1 MLSGLTKLQWLSLAN
16 TQVNDVAP
24 LATLVNLKKLQLA
37 ECPITDYSP
46 LEEIY
51 PNLEEKDF
59 TMDFF
64 SLKGKVAI
72 VTGGNTGLGQGYTAA
87 FAKAGADLFVIAHND
102 NWEETRQL
110 VEAEGR
116 KIVFFKADL
125 ADRVQL
131 KNAVDECMRAYGRI
145 DILVNNAG
153 TIRRAPL
160 LEYKD
165 EDWDAVID
173 INLNAV
179 YLLSREAA
187 VIMAKQGSG
196 KIINIA
202 SMLSFQGGKFVPPY
216 TASKHGVVGI
226 TRSFASELAQ
236 YNIQVNAIAPGYI
249 ETANTAPIRADSGRY
264 QEITSRI
271 PTGRWGRPSD
281 LMGAVIFLASHAS
294 DYVNGHVLA
303 VDGGWLVR

>member
-1 MLSGLTKLQWLSLAN
+1 MEFAL
-16 TQVNDVAP
+16 
-24 LATLVNLKKLQLA
+24 
-37 ECPITDYSP
+37 
-46 LEEIY
+46 
-51 PNLEEKDF
+51 KDF
-59 TMDFF
+59 SMDFF
-64 SLKGKVAI
+64 SLKGKIAV
-72 VTGGNTGLGQGYTAA
+72 VTGGNTGLGQGYAVA
-87 FAKAGADLFVIAHND
+87 FAKAGADLFVITYD
-102 NWEETRQL
+102 DDWDETRQL

-116 KIVFFKADL
+116 NVVFFKADL
-125 ADRVQL
+125 TDKLQL
-131 KNAVDECMRAYGRI
+131 KNAVSECVKVYDRI

-165 EDWDAVID
+165 EDWDAVIE
-173 INLNAV
+173 INLNVV
-179 YLLSREAA
+179 YRLSREVA
-187 VIMAKQGSG
+187 VVMAKQESG

-236 YNIQVNAIAPGYI
+236 YDIQVNAIAPGYI
-249 ETANTAPIRADSGRY
+249 ETANTAPIRADENRNR
-264 QEITSRI
+264 EITSRI
-271 PTGRWGRPSD
+271 PSGRWGQTSD
-281 LMGAVIFLASHAS
+281 LMGTAIFLASHAS